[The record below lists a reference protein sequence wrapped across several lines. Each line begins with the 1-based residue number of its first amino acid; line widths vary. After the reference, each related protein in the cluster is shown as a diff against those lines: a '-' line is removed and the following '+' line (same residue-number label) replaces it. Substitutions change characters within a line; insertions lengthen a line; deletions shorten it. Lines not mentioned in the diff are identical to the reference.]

1 MRDKPIIKAMQQ
13 VAAQEVERCIGTTIQ
28 VLLGPDD
35 GMPNF
40 YTRRVTIQPGGRIP
54 AHRHQDIEHQQVVL
68 EGQMVLVL
76 DGEARTVSCGECVYI
91 PARVGHAYENRGDV
105 PLRFLCMVPATEA
118 YETEWLSAN
127 S

>member
-1 MRDKPIIKAMQQ
+1 MRETPIIKPMSQ
-13 VAAQEVERCIGTTIQ
+13 VTETVVEGCTGASIQ

-68 EGQMVLVL
+68 QGELELVL
-76 DGEARTVSCGECVYI
+76 DGEPRTVSCGDCVYI
-91 PARVGHAYENRGDV
+91 PARVGHAYENHGDV
-105 PLRFLCMVPATEA
+105 PVRFLCMVPATET
-118 YETEWLSAN
+118 YETELLEAD
-127 S
+127 